1 MAGTAPTDGTVTL
14 EAGIVGR
21 DAEVLERFYTE
32 VMGFTVVHR
41 IRFDEFGTVL
51 RLARDA
57 ARCKLYFPGDA
68 DVDPPRSEQPWF
80 RAGGFRY
87 AALIFAEPEE
97 VDALVDAMAGAGG
110 TVLIPPREHRPGAR
124 MALVTDPE
132 HNPWELLC
140 G

>member
-1 MAGTAPTDGTVTL
+1 MGGTVTL

-21 DAEVLERFYTE
+21 DPEVLERFYTE
-32 VMGFTVVHR
+32 TMGFTVVHR

-51 RLARDA
+51 RLSRGE
-57 ARCKLYFPGDA
+57 ARCKLYFPGGVE
-68 DVDPPRSEQPWF
+68 VDPPRPEAPWYQ
-80 RAGGFRY
+80 AGGFRY
-87 AALIFAEPEE
+87 AALTFTTADE
-97 VDALVDAMAGAGG
+97 VDALVDAMAAAGG

-132 HNPWELLC
+132 HNAWELLC

>member
-1 MAGTAPTDGTVTL
+1 VDGGSVTL

-21 DAEVLERFYTE
+21 DPDRLERFYVD

-41 IRFDEFGTVL
+41 IRFDEFGSVV
-51 RLARDA
+51 RFARGDA
-57 ARCKLYFPGDA
+57 RFKCYFPAGA
-68 DVDPPRSEQPWF
+68 AIVPPDSEGSWF

-87 AALIFAEPEE
+87 AALNLATAEE
-97 VDALVDAMAGAGG
+97 VDALVGAMAAAGG
-110 TVLIPPREHRPGAR
+110 TVLIAPSEHRPGAR